1 LVSPTLLLGR
11 NVGYATNDFDQLI
24 RPVIELSLNIHH
36 AETAQNPTRRA
47 TVIGS
52 GPPCWLSL
60 CYMEQ
65 RDIRRARHTLQP
77 LYDGAGE
84 MSSD

>member
-1 LVSPTLLLGR
+1 MNQQV
-11 NVGYATNDFDQLI
+11 YATVNVASSALVWMAAHTARLTSDYT
-24 RPVIELSLNIHH
+24 ELAPNL
-36 AETAQNPTRRA
+36 TRRA
-47 TVIGS
+47 TLIGS

-65 RDIRRARHTLQP
+65 RDIRRAGHTLQP

-84 MSSD
+84 MSS